1 LNNRSQGLVFS
12 GTASIS
18 ACHQV
23 FWVTIQMAE
32 GKKQFCRILI
42 YNQVSGYNPTGGSFS
57 ARAGF
62 RCWLP
67 QVPAF
72 AQ

>member
-1 LNNRSQGLVFS
+1 
-12 GTASIS
+12 
-18 ACHQV
+18 
-23 FWVTIQMAE
+23 MAE